1 MRKHT
6 SPYRNQKPGSSLI
19 RVLYQPEQQQTRN
32 NSNEKKR
39 NNFSPIRFILNS
51 RHNSF
56 EYNTTKQPQIKQSII
71 STLNRKH
78 FQLQYIIG
86 IGGFGRVWKVI
97 YKQQYYAMKEMSK
110 ALVIYKRSVASVINE
125 LRLLQNL
132 NHSFIVN
139 AVAAFQDKQNIYL
152 ILDYLQGG
160 DLRYHLGRNRR
171 FNEEQTKFFICC
183 VIVGLEYLHQH
194 RIIHRDLKP
203 ENLVLDSKGY
213 VRITDLGVAKQLDTF
228 QIDTS
233 GTPGYMAPE
242 VMCGLEHGIPADYY
256 SLGVIAYELMYGK
269 RPYYGQNRKEIRDA
283 ILSKQVQIKQKLE
296 GWSLDAIDF
305 INKLI
310 QRKPSHRLTDVKNHP
325 WIRDYPWDKLNNKA
339 IQAPYVPLNND
350 NFDVT
355 QIQYEDQEN
364 QLIINQTSFLISQ
377 NQNVFDEYY
386 YEKEQ
391 KRRSSLNRSFLIK

>member
-6 SPYRNQKPGSSLI
+6 SPYRNQKPGSSLG
-19 RVLYQPEQQQTRN
+19 RVLFKPEYQTRN
-32 NSNEKKR
+32 NSKEKKTT
-39 NNFSPIRFILNS
+39 NISPIRFILNS

-56 EYNTTKQPQIKQSII
+56 EYNTKQPQTQQSVLP
-71 STLNRKH
+71 SLNRKH
-78 FQLQYIIG
+78 FNLQYVIG
-86 IGGFGRVWKVI
+86 IGGFGKVWKVT
-97 YKQQYYAMKEMSK
+97 YKSQYYAMKEMSK
-110 ALVIYKRSVASVINE
+110 ALVIYKRSVTSVINE

-152 ILDYLQGG
+152 VLDYLQGG

-171 FNEEQTKFFICC
+171 FTEEQTKFIVSC
-183 VIVGLEYLHQH
+183 VIVGLEYLHSH

-213 VRITDLGVAKQLDTF
+213 VRITDLGVARKLDTL

-256 SLGVIAYELMYGK
+256 SLGVIAYELMLGK

-283 ILSKQVQIKQKLE
+283 ILAKQAQIKVKLE

-325 WIRDYPWDKLNNKA
+325 WLRDYPWDKLINKVL
-339 IQAPYVPLNND
+339 QAPYVPLNND
-350 NFDVT
+350 NFDVS
-355 QIQYEDQEN
+355 QIHYEDQEN
-364 QLIINQTSFLISQ
+364 QIIINQTGFLISQ
-377 NQNVFDEYY
+377 NLNAFEDYY
-386 YEKEQ
+386 YEQ
-391 KRRSSLNRSFLIK
+391 NLRRRSSLNRSFFIK

>member
-19 RVLYQPEQQQTRN
+19 RVLYKPEQQTRD
-32 NSNEKKR
+32 NSIEKKVK
-39 NNFSPIRFILNS
+39 NFSPIRFILNS

-56 EYNTTKQPQIKQSII
+56 EYATTNVPQTKQSII
-71 STLNRKH
+71 PTLSRKH

-110 ALVIYKRSVASVINE
+110 TLVIYKRSVASVINE
-125 LRLLQNL
+125 LRLLENL

-152 ILDYLQGG
+152 VLDYLQGG

-183 VIVGLEYLHQH
+183 VIVGLEYLHSH

-213 VRITDLGVAKQLDTF
+213 VRITDLGVAKQLDTLK
-228 QIDTS
+228 IDTS

-256 SLGVIAYELMYGK
+256 SLGVIAYEFMFGK

-283 ILSKQVQIKQKLE
+283 ILAKQVQIKQKLE

-325 WIRDYPWDKLNNKA
+325 WIRDYPWDKLINKV

-364 QLIINQTSFLISQ
+364 QLIINQTGFLISQ
-377 NQNVFDEYY
+377 NQNAFEDYY
-386 YEKEQ
+386 YVKEQ
-391 KRRSSLNRSFLIK
+391 RRRSSLNRSFLLK

>member
-6 SPYRNQKPGSSLI
+6 SPYRNQKPGSSLG
-19 RVLYQPEQQQTRN
+19 RVLCKAEYQTRN
-32 NSNEKKR
+32 NSNEKKVI
-39 NNFSPIRFILNS
+39 NMSPIRFVLNS

-56 EYNTTKQPQIKQSII
+56 EQNTKQLSTKQTII
-71 STLNRKH
+71 PSLSRKH

-97 YKQQYYAMKEMSK
+97 YKQKYYAMKEMSK
-110 ALVIYKRSVASVINE
+110 ALVLYKRSVASVINE
-125 LRLLQNL
+125 LRLLQNF
-132 NHSFIVN
+132 NHQFIVN

-152 ILDYLQGG
+152 VLDYLQGG

-183 VIVGLEYLHQH
+183 VIVGLEYLHSH

-213 VRITDLGVAKQLDTF
+213 LRITDLGVARKLDTL

-256 SLGVIAYELMYGK
+256 SLGVIAYELMLGK

-283 ILSKQVQIKQKLE
+283 ILSKQASIKLKLE
-296 GWSLDAIDF
+296 GWSLEAVDF

-310 QRKPSHRLTDVKNHP
+310 QRKPSNRLIDVKNHP
-325 WIRDYPWDKLNNKA
+325 WLKDYPWDKLINKTL
-339 IQAPYVPLNND
+339 QPPYVPLHND
-350 NFDVT
+350 NFDIS
-355 QIQYEDQEN
+355 QIQFEDQEN
-364 QLIINQTSFLISQ
+364 QIIINQTGFLISQ
-377 NQNVFDEYY
+377 NLNVFDEYY
-386 YEKEQ
+386 YEKDFR
-391 KRRSSLNRSFLIK
+391 RRSSLNRSFLIK

>member
-19 RVLYQPEQQQTRN
+19 RVLYKPDQQARD
-32 NSNEKKR
+32 NSIEKKVK
-39 NNFSPIRFILNS
+39 NISPIRFILNS

-56 EYNTTKQPQIKQSII
+56 EYNTTNVPQTKQSII
-71 STLNRKH
+71 PTLSRKH

-97 YKQQYYAMKEMSK
+97 HKQQYYAMKEMSK

-125 LRLLQNL
+125 LRLLENL
-132 NHSFIVN
+132 NHPFIVN

-152 ILDYLQGG
+152 VLDYLQGG

-171 FNEEQTKFFICC
+171 FNEEQTKFFVCC
-183 VIVGLEYLHQH
+183 VIMGLEYLHSH

-213 VRITDLGVAKQLDTF
+213 LRITDLGVAKQLDTLK
-228 QIDTS
+228 IDTS

-256 SLGVIAYELMYGK
+256 SLGVIAYEFMFGK

-283 ILSKQVQIKQKLE
+283 ILAKQVQIKQKLE

-325 WIRDYPWDKLNNKA
+325 WIRDYPWDKLINKV

-350 NFDVT
+350 NFDVS

-364 QLIINQTSFLISQ
+364 QQIINQTGFLISQ
-377 NQNVFDEYY
+377 NQNAFEDYY
-386 YEKEQ
+386 YVKEQ
-391 KRRSSLNRSFLIK
+391 RRRSSLNRSFLLK